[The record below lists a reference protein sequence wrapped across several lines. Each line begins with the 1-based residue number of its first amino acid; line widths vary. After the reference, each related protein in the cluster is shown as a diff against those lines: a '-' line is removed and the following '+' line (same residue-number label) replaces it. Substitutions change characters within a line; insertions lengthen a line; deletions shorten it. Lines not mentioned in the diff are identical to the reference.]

1 MIVTILRHGTT
12 DLNGKGLI
20 ATKLDYSLNDNGKKQ
35 CIENIFAK
43 NDFSTV
49 YSSPYKRTLET
60 ARLVYPYS
68 EPIIVPCIVQRDL
81 GILNEKYKKDY
92 TREYLN
98 LVREYIVNP
107 EGAETLNDIMIR
119 LDCFFDYVRLNS
131 SDDDNVLV
139 VTHNGIMRIIKK
151 YYMNE
156 TNNIESEN
164 LGKFTLT
171 LKK

>member
-1 MIVTILRHGTT
+1 MNLTFLRHGTT

-92 TREYLN
+92 TREYLK

-139 VTHNGIMRIIKK
+139 VTQNGIMKIIKK

>member
-1 MIVTILRHGTT
+1 MNLTFLRHGTT

-20 ATKLDYSLNDNGKKQ
+20 ATKLDYSLNDNGRKQ
-35 CIENIFAK
+35 CMENIFAK
-43 NDFSTV
+43 DDFSIV

-68 EPIIVPCIVQRDL
+68 EPIILPCIVQRNL
-81 GILNEKYKKDY
+81 GVLNEKYKKDY
-92 TREYLN
+92 TREYLK
-98 LVREYIVNP
+98 LVRDYIVNP
-107 EGAETLNDIMIR
+107 EGAETLNDIIIR
-119 LDCFFDYVRLNS
+119 LDCFFDYVKLNNS
-131 SDDDNVLV
+131 ENANILV

-171 LKK
+171 LKR

>member
-1 MIVTILRHGTT
+1 MNLTFLRHGTT

-20 ATKLDYSLNDNGKKQ
+20 ATRLDYSLNDNGKKQ
-35 CIENIFAK
+35 CVENIFAK
-43 NDFSTV
+43 DDFSIV

-68 EPIIVPCIVQRDL
+68 EPIILPCIVQRNL
-81 GILNEKYKKDY
+81 GVLNEKYKKDY
-92 TREYLN
+92 TREYLK
-98 LVREYIVNP
+98 LVRDYIVNP
-107 EGAETLNDIMIR
+107 EGAETLNDIIIR
-119 LDCFFDYVRLNS
+119 LDYFFDYVKLNNS
-131 SDDDNVLV
+131 ENANILV
-139 VTHNGIMRIIKK
+139 VTHNGIMRIIKQ

-171 LKK
+171 LKR

>member
-20 ATKLDYSLNDNGKKQ
+20 ATKLDYSLNDNGRKQ
-35 CIENIFAK
+35 CMENIFAK
-43 NDFSTV
+43 DDFSIV

-68 EPIIVPCIVQRDL
+68 EPIILPCIVQRNL
-81 GILNEKYKKDY
+81 GVLNEKYKKDY
-92 TREYLN
+92 TREYLK
-98 LVREYIVNP
+98 LVRDYIVNP
-107 EGAETLNDIMIR
+107 EGAETLNDIIIR
-119 LDCFFDYVRLNS
+119 LDYFFDYVKLNNS
-131 SDDDNVLV
+131 ENANILV

>member
-92 TREYLN
+92 TREYLK
-98 LVREYIVNP
+98 LVRKYIVNP

>member
-92 TREYLN
+92 TREYLK

-151 YYMNE
+151 YYMND

>member
-1 MIVTILRHGTT
+1 MNLTFLRHRTT

-20 ATKLDYSLNDNGKKQ
+20 ATKLDYSLNDNGRKQ
-35 CIENIFAK
+35 CMENIFAK
-43 NDFSTV
+43 TDFSTV
-49 YSSPYKRTLET
+49 YSLPYKRTLET

-68 EPIIVPCIVQRDL
+68 KPIILPCIMQRDL
-81 GILNEKYKKDY
+81 GVLNEKYKKDY
-92 TREYLN
+92 TKEYLK

-107 EGAETLNDIMIR
+107 EGAETLNDIIIR
-119 LDCFFDYVRLNS
+119 LDYFFDYVKLNNS
-131 SDDDNVLV
+131 ENANILV

-171 LKK
+171 LKR

>member
-1 MIVTILRHGTT
+1 M
-12 DLNGKGLI
+12 
-20 ATKLDYSLNDNGKKQ
+20 
-35 CIENIFAK
+35 
-43 NDFSTV
+43 
-49 YSSPYKRTLET
+49 
-60 ARLVYPYS
+60 
-68 EPIIVPCIVQRDL
+68 QRNL
-81 GILNEKYKKDY
+81 GVLNEKYKKDY
-92 TREYLN
+92 TREYLK
-98 LVREYIVNP
+98 LVRDYIVNP

>member
-92 TREYLN
+92 TREYLK

-171 LKK
+171 LKR

>member
-92 TREYLN
+92 TREYLK